1 MFMADK
7 AFTTSFLDFLEF
19 LDFHVLNGGVY
30 RLAARA
36 RWMEPEHRRSAG
48 KRPAGLAAR
57 ARWMEPELDGSKLGK
72 AINTGRTSL
81 KYGRHTWA
89 QSDVKVN
96 ET

>member
-36 RWMEPEHRRSAG
+36 RWMEPE
-48 KRPAGLAAR
+48 
-57 ARWMEPELDGSKLGK
+57 LDGSKLGK

-89 QSDVKVN
+89 QSDVKFN
-96 ET
+96 KT

>member
-36 RWMEPEHRRSAG
+36 RWMEPE
-48 KRPAGLAAR
+48 
-57 ARWMEPELDGSKLGK
+57 LDGSKLGK

-89 QSDVKVN
+89 QSDVEFN

>member
-1 MFMADK
+1 MADK

-30 RLAARA
+30 R
-36 RWMEPEHRRSAG
+36 
-48 KRPAGLAAR
+48 LAAR

-89 QSDVKVN
+89 QSDVEFN

>member
-19 LDFHVLNGGVY
+19 LDFHVFNGGVY
-30 RLAARA
+30 R
-36 RWMEPEHRRSAG
+36 
-48 KRPAGLAAR
+48 LAAR

-89 QSDVKVN
+89 QSDVEFN